1 MHKLSH
7 PIRFAVHSL
16 KCSPNIYPAG
26 SLVHPVNPEKSCHPV
41 NMKQVII
48 LRGLPASGKS
58 TYAKDLVKAN
68 PGMYKRIN
76 RDDMR
81 EMLDGYQFSK
91 SNEKFVKKLRDWLI
105 VEALRDGKHV
115 IVDDTNL
122 SQKNI
127 NRINDLVNGYKK
139 QTGHQVNVAIKEFT
153 IELQEA
159 VERDAKRA
167 RPVGRKQIEKL
178 HRQFYAPDDKKGR
191 GPYYME
197 QDKTLAKAIIC
208 DIDGTLAI
216 IEGRSPFD
224 ATLCEQDALNEPI
237 ANIVKDEYAKGTH
250 IFLFTGRK
258 DSTKTQTLNWLKKFE
273 IPFHEIVMRQHEDN
287 RKDSIVKTEFFDA
300 HIKDKFFVKYVLDD
314 RNQVVDMWRLDIGL
328 PCLQVNYGDF

>member
-1 MHKLSH
+1 
-7 PIRFAVHSL
+7 
-16 KCSPNIYPAG
+16 
-26 SLVHPVNPEKSCHPV
+26 
-41 NMKQVII
+41 MKIITI

-58 TYAKDLVKAN
+58 TYAKELVKAN

-81 EMLDGYQFSK
+81 EMLDGYHFSK
-91 SNEKFVKKLRDWLI
+91 SNEKFVKRLRDWLI
-105 VEALRDGKHV
+105 MEALRDGKHV

-127 NRINDLVNGYKK
+127 NRINDLANSYKK
-139 QTGHQVNVAIKEFT
+139 QTGEQVKVEVKEFT
-153 IELQEA
+153 IDLQTA
-159 VERDAKRA
+159 IERDAKRK
-167 RPVGRKQIEKL
+167 RPVGRRNIEKL

-191 GPYYME
+191 GPYYAE
-197 QDKTLAKAIIC
+197 QDKTLPQAIIC

-237 ANIVKDEYAKGTH
+237 ANLVKAEFAKGTH
-250 IFLFTGRK
+250 LFLFTGRM
-258 DSTKTQTLNWLKKFE
+258 DSCKTQTLNWLQKMD
-273 IPFHEIVMRQHEDN
+273 IPYHQLVMRKTDDV
-287 RKDSIVKTEFFDA
+287 RKDAIVKKEFFET
-300 HIKDKFFVKYVLDD
+300 HVRHQYFVKYVLDD
-314 RNQVVDMWRLDIGL
+314 RNQVVDMWRLELGL

>member
-1 MHKLSH
+1 
-7 PIRFAVHSL
+7 
-16 KCSPNIYPAG
+16 
-26 SLVHPVNPEKSCHPV
+26 
-41 NMKQVII
+41 MKTITI

-58 TYAKDLVKAN
+58 TYAKELVKAN

-81 EMLDGYQFSK
+81 EMLDGYHFSK
-91 SNEKFVKKLRDWLI
+91 SNEKFVKRLRDWLI

-127 NRINDLVNGYKK
+127 NRINDLANGFRK
-139 QTGHQVNVAIKEFT
+139 QTGEQVKVEVKEFT
-153 IELQEA
+153 IDLQTA
-159 VERDAKRA
+159 IERDAKRK
-167 RPVGRKQIEKL
+167 RPVGRRTIEKL

-191 GPYYME
+191 GPYYAD
-197 QDKTLAKAIIC
+197 QDKTLPKAIIC

-237 ANIVKDEYAKGTH
+237 ANIVKAEFAKGTQV
-250 IFLFTGRK
+250 FLFTGRM
-258 DSTKTQTLNWLKKFE
+258 DSCKTQTLNWLQKMD
-273 IPFHEIVMRQHEDN
+273 IPYHQLVMRKMDDV
-287 RKDSIVKTEFFDA
+287 RKDAIVKKEFFEMYV
-300 HIKDKFFVKYVLDD
+300 KDQYFVKYVLDD
-314 RNQVVDMWRLDIGL
+314 RNQVVDMWRLELGL

>member
-1 MHKLSH
+1 
-7 PIRFAVHSL
+7 
-16 KCSPNIYPAG
+16 
-26 SLVHPVNPEKSCHPV
+26 
-41 NMKQVII
+41 MKKVII

-68 PGMYKRIN
+68 PGVYKRIN

-81 EMLDGYQFSK
+81 EMLDGYHFSK
-91 SNEKFVKKLRDWLI
+91 ANEKFVKKLRDWLI

-127 NRINDLVNGYKK
+127 NRINDLVNSFKK
-139 QTGHQVNVAIKEFT
+139 QTGQQVQVEVKEFT
-153 IELQEA
+153 VELQEA
-159 VERDAKRA
+159 INRDAKRD
-167 RPVGRKQIEKL
+167 RPVGRRRIEKL
-178 HRQFYAPDDKKGR
+178 HRQFYAPDGKKGR

-197 QDKTLAKAIIC
+197 QDKSLPKAIIC

-237 ANIVKDEYAKGTH
+237 ANIVKEEFAKGTH
-250 IFLFTGRK
+250 IFLFTGRM
-258 DSTKTQTLNWLKKFE
+258 DSCKTQTLNWLEKMA
-273 IPFHEIVMRQHEDN
+273 IPYHEIVMRKTGDV
-287 RKDSIVKTEFFDA
+287 RKDSIVKTEFFNA
-300 HIKDKFFVKYVLDD
+300 HIRDKYFVKYVLDD
-314 RNQVVDMWRLDIGL
+314 RNQVVDMWRLELGL

>member
-1 MHKLSH
+1 
-7 PIRFAVHSL
+7 
-16 KCSPNIYPAG
+16 
-26 SLVHPVNPEKSCHPV
+26 
-41 NMKQVII
+41 MKIVTI

-58 TYAKDLVKAN
+58 TYAKDFIKAN
-68 PGMYKRIN
+68 PGRYKRIN

-81 EMLDGYQFSK
+81 EMLDGYHFSK
-91 SNEKFVKKLRDWLI
+91 TNEKFVKKLRDWLI

-139 QTGHQVNVAIKEFT
+139 QTGQQVQVVVKEFT

-159 VERDAKRA
+159 IKRDAKRS
-167 RPVGRKQIEKL
+167 RPVGRRQIEKM
-178 HRQFYAPDDKKGR
+178 HRQFYAPDGKKGR
-191 GPYYME
+191 GPYYAV
-197 QDKTLAKAIIC
+197 QDKTLPKAIIC

-237 ANIVKDEYAKGTH
+237 ANIVKEEFAKGTQ
-250 IFLFTGRK
+250 IFLFTGRM
-258 DSTKTQTLNWLKKFE
+258 DSCKTQTLNWLKKMA
-273 IPFHEIVMRQHEDN
+273 IPYHELVMRKSEDV
-287 RKDSIVKTEFFDA
+287 RKDAIVKTEFFDA

-314 RNQVVDMWRLDIGL
+314 RNQVVDMWRLDLGL

>member
-1 MHKLSH
+1 
-7 PIRFAVHSL
+7 
-16 KCSPNIYPAG
+16 
-26 SLVHPVNPEKSCHPV
+26 
-41 NMKQVII
+41 MKTVTI

-81 EMLDGYQFSK
+81 EMLDGYHFSK

-105 VEALRDGKHV
+105 LEALRDGKHV

-127 NRINDLVNGYKK
+127 NRITDLANNYRKR
-139 QTGHQVNVAIKEFT
+139 TGEQVKIEIKEMP
-153 IELQEA
+153 IEVEEA
-159 VERDAKRA
+159 IARDAKRE
-167 RPVGRKQIEKL
+167 RPVGRRKIEKL
-178 HRQFYAPDDKKGR
+178 HRQFYAKEDKKGR

-197 QDKTLAKAIIC
+197 QDKALPKAILC

-216 IEGRSPFD
+216 IDGRSPYD

-237 ANIVKDEYAKGTH
+237 ANIVKAEYAAGTT

-258 DSTKTQTLNWLKKFE
+258 DSTQTQTLNWLKKFE
-273 IPFHEIVMRQHEDN
+273 IPYHKLVMRKHEDV
-287 RKDSIVKTEFFDA
+287 RKDAIVKTEFFDA
-300 HIKDKFFVKYVLDD
+300 HIRDQYFVKYVLDD

-328 PCLQVNYGDF
+328 ACLQVNYGDF

>member
-1 MHKLSH
+1 LSH
-7 PIRFAVHSL
+7 PVRFAVHSL
-16 KCSPNIYPAG
+16 ECPQDI
-26 SLVHPVNPEKSCHPV
+26 HPTGTLTHLVNPAKSCHHV
-41 NMKQVII
+41 NIMKTVTI

-81 EMLDGYQFSK
+81 EMLDGYHFSK
-91 SNEKFVKKLRDWLI
+91 TNEKFVKRLRDWLI

-127 NRINDLVNGYKK
+127 NRINDLVSGYRK
-139 QTGHQVNVAIKEFT
+139 QTGHQVTVEVKEFT

-159 VERDAKRA
+159 IQRDAKRK
-167 RPVGRKQIEKL
+167 RPVGRRQIEKL
-178 HRQFYAPDDKKGR
+178 HRQFYAPADKKGR

-197 QDKTLAKAIIC
+197 QDKALPKAIIC

-224 ATLCEQDALNEPI
+224 ATLCEQDALNEPERI
-237 ANIVKDEYAKGTH
+237 PSSKPN
-250 IFLFTGRK
+250 FLKPISRIN
-258 DSTKTQTLNWLKKFE
+258 SL
-273 IPFHEIVMRQHEDN
+273 
-287 RKDSIVKTEFFDA
+287 
-300 HIKDKFFVKYVLDD
+300 
-314 RNQVVDMWRLDIGL
+314 
-328 PCLQVNYGDF
+328 

>member
-1 MHKLSH
+1 
-7 PIRFAVHSL
+7 
-16 KCSPNIYPAG
+16 
-26 SLVHPVNPEKSCHPV
+26 
-41 NMKQVII
+41 MKTVTI

-91 SNEKFVKKLRDWLI
+91 SNEKFVKRLRDWLI

-139 QTGHQVNVAIKEFT
+139 QTGEQVKVEVKEFT

-159 VERDAKRA
+159 VRRDAQRK

-178 HRQFYAPDDKKGR
+178 HRQFYAPDGKKGR

-197 QDKTLAKAIIC
+197 QDKTLPKAIIC

-224 ATLCEQDALNEPI
+224 ATKCEQDALNEPI
-237 ANIVKDEYAKGTH
+237 ANIVKAEYAKGTQ

-258 DSTKTQTLNWLKKFE
+258 DSCKTQTINWLEKFE
-273 IPFHEIVMRQHEDN
+273 IPYHTLVMRKHDDV

-300 HIKDKFFVKYVLDD
+300 HIRDKCFVKYVLDD